1 MLSVIVPVYN
11 TEKYLKSCLESLV
24 KQTYADLEILLID
37 DGSTDLS
44 GTICDEFAKEY
55 PQIVVRHQEN
65 QGVVVAR
72 NKGLEQARGEYISFV
87 DSDDWL
93 DADFFEK
100 AMSYAVDE
108 KADIVAMG
116 AVYEGIGV
124 SRKVVDTVPEGV
136 YSREEIRRN
145 IWNKMAYDQSAYRQ
159 GISASLG
166 NKIIKTDI
174 LKEVASKIDTRIKY
188 CEDGALVYL
197 LFTKIDKLV
206 VTHYCGYHYVQHE
219 DSAIHTYTIGAF
231 ENISI
236 LQKCMKKELLGSQEE
251 DVLNQ
256 QITGYVAPLLNA
268 AVKSVY
274 GITLRI
280 PVYLFPFHM
289 VPRRSKVI
297 LYGAGVVGTSYYRCL
312 ESGKYADMVAWV
324 DKNHVSLG
332 EVVESPDVIMQTEFD
347 YIVISVVEESV
358 AESIRKQLLS
368 MGVDEKKILWEKPCR
383 IA

>member
-159 GISASLG
+159 GISASLW

-219 DSAIHTYTIGAF
+219 DSAIHAYTIGAF
-231 ENISI
+231 ENIAI
-236 LQKCMKKELLGSQEE
+236 LQKCMKKELLGSQDE
-251 DVLNQ
+251 DVLKQ

-274 GITLRI
+274 GITLRV
-280 PVYLFPFHM
+280 PMYLFPFHM
-289 VPRRSKVI
+289 VPQGSKVI

-312 ESGKYADMVAWV
+312 ESGKYAELVSWV
-324 DKNHVSLG
+324 DTNYAHLG
-332 EVVESPDVIMQTEFD
+332 EFVESPDMIVQKEFD
-347 YIVISVVEESV
+347 YLVISVVEESV